1 MVLFIEGIHGT
12 NANRVTSANA
22 LAGYLLAKL
31 RYDAW
36 TVTAGLRY
44 EDVDLLKKTIR
55 KKIWHGR
62 VRYVLKLRIMRVY

>member
-1 MVLFIEGIHGT
+1 MKNKKMVLFMEDIHGT

-44 EDVDLLKKTIR
+44 NSALGGAKPL
-55 KKIWHGR
+55 
-62 VRYVLKLRIMRVY
+62 